1 MLLHLWELPQMGQ
14 EDSGMIDLY
23 TTYTLVVIALVL
35 CIILA
40 LIRVFRGPTA
50 PDRVVGVDTIN
61 TMVIVGMVA
70 YGAAFQEVIYIDVA
84 IVYALLSFIS
94 TLFIAKYLE
103 GGEF

>member
-1 MLLHLWELPQMGQ
+1 MIQFFNEYMIVLIAILLCLIMG
-14 EDSGMIDLY
+14 
-23 TTYTLVVIALVL
+23 
-35 CIILA
+35 
-40 LIRVFRGPTA
+40 LIRVIIGPTI

-61 TMVIVGMVA
+61 TIVIVGMVIF
-70 YGAAFQEVIYIDVA
+70 GAAYEMVIYIDVA

>member
-1 MLLHLWELPQMGQ
+1 
-14 EDSGMIDLY
+14 MIDVS
-23 TTYTLVVIALVL
+23 TTFLFVVIALSL
-35 CIILA
+35 CVILS
-40 LIRVFRGPTA
+40 LIRVLRGPTA

-70 YGAAFQEVIYIDVA
+70 FGAAFREVIYIDVA

-103 GGEF
+103 GGDF